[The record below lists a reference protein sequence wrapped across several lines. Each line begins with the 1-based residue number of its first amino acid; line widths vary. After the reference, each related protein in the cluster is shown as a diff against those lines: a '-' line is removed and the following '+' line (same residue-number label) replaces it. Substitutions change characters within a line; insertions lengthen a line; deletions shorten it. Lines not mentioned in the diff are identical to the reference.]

1 MSLGDP
7 PTHTG
12 LRLHT
17 VPSAKGG
24 LERVNSAYLPS
35 GPTWAPAGFL
45 QSWLGLQNTLPTAI
59 TRTLGGLCALIKTVL
74 LSSKASS
81 LPSPLAAS
89 VPLKVKP
96 SYSTPE
102 KGLNWMLDS
111 FDSTSQSTPLPK
123 CSSVSNTPTLWCGF
137 WTLEFGGPWLGSSH
151 GSCRGA
157 LHASHDRS
165 TFLSESRHHPP
176 LGQPHR
182 QARLLEDWEA
192 GLSRSGSGLVL
203 CSLPF
208 LSL

>member
-1 MSLGDP
+1 MWAQSKSSLHFWLGF
-7 PTHTG
+7 PTAQCLSLLG
-12 LRLHT
+12 EVFLVILCPSCRMM
-17 VPSAKGG
+17 VPYVPRRPTNPYRVAKGG

-111 FDSTSQSTPLPK
+111 FDLTSQSTPLPK
-123 CSSVSNTPTLWCGF
+123 CSSVSSTPTL
-137 WTLEFGGPWLGSSH
+137 
-151 GSCRGA
+151 
-157 LHASHDRS
+157 
-165 TFLSESRHHPP
+165 
-176 LGQPHR
+176 
-182 QARLLEDWEA
+182 
-192 GLSRSGSGLVL
+192 
-203 CSLPF
+203 
-208 LSL
+208 